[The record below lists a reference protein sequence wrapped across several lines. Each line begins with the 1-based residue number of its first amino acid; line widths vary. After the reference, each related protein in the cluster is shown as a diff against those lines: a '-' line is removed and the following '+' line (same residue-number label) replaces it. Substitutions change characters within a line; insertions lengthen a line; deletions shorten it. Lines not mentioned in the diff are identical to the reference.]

1 MIAPRARTP
10 QNLKGLYAELN
21 KGECMM
27 EVVIVSGDRND
38 AGFKKTMDGLPFV
51 AVPFGDKR
59 PALEAAVPCTGCT
72 PPVPPIPRALP
83 CSGVSPCQR

>member
-1 MIAPRARTP
+1 LSPLVPP

-21 KGECMM
+21 KGECML

-51 AVPFGDKR
+51 AVPFGEKR
-59 PALEAAVPCTGCT
+59 PALEAAVPCTG
-72 PPVPPIPRALP
+72 
-83 CSGVSPCQR
+83 